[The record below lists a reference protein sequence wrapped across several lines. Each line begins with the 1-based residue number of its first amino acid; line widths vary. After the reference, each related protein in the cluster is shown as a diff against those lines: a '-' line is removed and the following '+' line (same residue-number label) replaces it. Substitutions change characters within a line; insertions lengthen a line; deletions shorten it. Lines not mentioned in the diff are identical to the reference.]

1 MSSNVSKKIQRE
13 KKYDVC
19 TQYCI
24 DTLLK
29 KGASKASCS
38 LSIKKNQELNAA
50 HGQMTL
56 NRTTNNIS
64 LILKAIVKGKTAT
77 LVVNNLNQNTI
88 DSAIDEVIVLANSS
102 KEDES
107 NDIASFQ
114 KPKQFNSGSQRGDIN
129 KMYDLFIN
137 YLSYSKDAYPKTI
150 IEEAMFE
157 FVKSNNYFRNSN
169 KVDFYGQKGYYS
181 FFSMFTSKD
190 GTDISSFNY
199 NGFNTNK
206 LELQLKQCAS
216 IDRLLQQSS
225 EQIHSIT
232 IKDKFI
238 GDIIISPD
246 CLSQFISYLMG
257 NIRDNAL
264 ITKTSIFQNKLNKKI
279 ADNRLTLHS
288 NPVSEN
294 ISNGYFITNDGY
306 EAKNSTIIEN
316 GVLKTYLLSQYGA
329 KKTGLTRAVNQGGAY
344 EIEKGETSYSSMIK
358 NIKQG
363 ILLCRFS
370 GGHPAQNGDFS
381 GVAKNSYY
389 IENGEVKHPIN
400 ETMISGNLE
409 NLFLSIKDISSE
421 TIDFGDSILPWISFK
436 GVTVSGK

>member
-1 MSSNVSKKIQRE
+1 MSSNSINQIQRE
-13 KKYDVC
+13 EKYDIC

-24 DTLLK
+24 DTLLQ

-64 LILKAIVKGKTAT
+64 LVLKVIVNAKAAT

-88 DSAIDEVIVLANSS
+88 DSAIDEVITLANSS
-102 KEDES
+102 KEDED
-107 NDIASFQ
+107 NDIAAFQ
-114 KPKQFNSGSQRGDIN
+114 EPEQFNSGSQMGDVN
-129 KMYDLFIN
+129 KMYDLFVN
-137 YLSYSKDAYPKTI
+137 YLSYVKETYPKTI

-169 KVDFYGQKGYYS
+169 KVDFYGQKGFYS
-181 FFSMFTSKD
+181 FFSMFTSKE
-190 GTDISSFNY
+190 GTNISSFNY
-199 NGFNTNK
+199 NGFYSNK

-216 IDRLLQQSS
+216 IDRLLKQSS
-225 EQIHSIT
+225 EQVHSIT

-279 ADNRLTLHS
+279 ADDRFTLHS
-288 NPVSEN
+288 NPVSES
-294 ISNGYFITNDGY
+294 ISNGYFITGDGHV
-306 EAKNSTIIEN
+306 AKNSTIIEN
-316 GVLKTYLLSQYGA
+316 GVLKTFLLSQYGA
-329 KKTGLTRAVNQGGAY
+329 KKTGLKRAVNQGGAY
-344 EIEKGETSYSSMIK
+344 EIEKGKTSYSNMVK

-370 GGHPAQNGDFS
+370 GGSPAQNGDFS

-389 IENGEVKHPIN
+389 IENGEIKHPIN

-409 NLFLSIKDISSE
+409 NLFLNIRDISSE
-421 TIDFGDSILPWISFK
+421 TVDFGDSILPWISFK
-436 GVTVSGK
+436 DVTVSGK